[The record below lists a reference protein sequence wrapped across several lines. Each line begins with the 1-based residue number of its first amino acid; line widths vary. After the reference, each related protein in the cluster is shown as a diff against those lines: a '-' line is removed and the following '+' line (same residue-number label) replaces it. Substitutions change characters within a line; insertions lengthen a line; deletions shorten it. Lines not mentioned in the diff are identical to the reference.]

1 MYIHLFIYILNS
13 LYYIYFLNIYM
24 HMFVFIYIHN
34 TYTQY
39 KLIYYENNFF
49 ILDVINRDYW
59 FDSTSINTDCFLDLF
74 VIKKYW
80 KTKQKLVCLFLL
92 FV

>member
-1 MYIHLFIYILNS
+1 
-13 LYYIYFLNIYM
+13 
-24 HMFVFIYIHN
+24 MFVFIYIHN

-39 KLIYYENNFF
+39 TLIYYDFFFF

-59 FDSTSINTDCFLDLF
+59 FDSTSINTDCFLYLF